1 MYLYLG
7 DWNSYLGLGNL
18 DKSGS
23 LQIYG
28 TVFHLL
34 QRFSVDFNSSW
45 CFDRDCGLIWVLL
58 HIQRKCCVII
68 SGNQPFLSQSIDER
82 SKHLRYIYIYDWN
95 FSIQLTPPR

>member
-45 CFDRDCGLIWVLL
+45 CCNCDRRLIWVLL
-58 HIQRKCCVII
+58 HIQRKCRVII
-68 SGNQPFLSQSIDER
+68 SGNQPFFNQSMKDQ
-82 SKHLRYIYIYDWN
+82 N
-95 FSIQLTPPR
+95 N